1 MKKWLVSAALAAG
14 LTLGGCGKTAT
25 TEEGG
30 KVRVG
35 VQAVIAGATGIT
47 YDLLI
52 EQPSAAGAYEAVV
65 TQAVATT
72 NAPGG
77 DATFVASCI
86 PYAEAARNKVRVTV
100 TLKTVTMANNVA
112 SPAPLPQ
119 TKTVDAGNCVANADI
134 QAPLTFQLNS
144 GGTGERGFVD
154 TLVTIESTPVN
165 VTAKI
170 DCQQSLLPNPSGT
183 AGAARVPGVVFGL
196 ANNAS
201 QNLALFLDNPYN
213 KQIYSGTDSAVTPF
227 KFLNAAMYL
236 NTAAA
241 GALSGD
247 GLWLPNAA
255 FFQNGLG
262 YVHYSALTAANG
274 ADSCGSTETAPLQYT
289 VAVGG
294 GTITGTS
301 QTVYIV
307 ENVDTSNF
315 RVRSALGA
323 ALNTAANAALA
334 VKPTAGTATD
344 ACWVSKESATFQVLA
359 TVDSVLKVFACTAA
373 DGCGY
378 SVAYATLA
386 NQFKNAST
394 SECGNTVAL
403 PVCNPSGAPF
413 GGGTGTEA
421 DPYQIC
427 SQAQLV
433 ASVSVTGTKFFR
445 QDTNIALTGTWT
457 PQAFAGTYDG
467 NSKSISGLTAPL
479 FSVIKAA
486 TVRNL
491 TLSGDVSAATAE
503 VGMLAGLAWPSA
515 TLTGIVA
522 SGSVTGNAGAGDA
535 VGGLV
540 GRCIGKII
548 GSSFSGDVSGNKQV
562 GGLVGD
568 LVYGGPSSGSLTAST
583 ATYGTITV
591 NASGCRSDAAAGGL
605 VGQANGAGASV
616 SANTATGGQILY
628 RGGCEGGGSHIA
640 STSLEVGFNNGAS
653 VAGNTTSGTI
663 ASF

>member
-119 TKTVDAGNCVANADI
+119 TKTVDAGNCLANADI

-213 KQIYSGTDSAVTPF
+213 KQIYSGTDSAATPF

-236 NTAAA
+236 NDALA
-241 GALSGD
+241 GPLSGD

-262 YVHYSALTAANG
+262 YVHYAALTAANG

-315 RVRSALGA
+315 RVRSSVNA

-378 SVAYATLA
+378 SVAYSTLA
-386 NQFKNAST
+386 NQFKDATTGTDLNK
-394 SECGNTVAL
+394 CLNTVAAPVANYTLAVLAAHYGGDVTVAPTPLSFTCTNWDINCDYVYAPGTVVTLTRTPMGGFHYADWPGCVLDAGSPNLCTLTMDASKTVNLQPWPGSPPAPAQQVVVVNGLNWAQETSPTSNNWTNAGIYCANLTAGGMTGFRL
-403 PVCNPSGAPF
+403 PTINELYFLYISASYAAPPF
-413 GGGTGTEA
+413 LAANLTEIVWTSERVFPGSYYGYRQSEA
-421 DPYQIC
+421 LF
-427 SQAQLV
+427 AQN
-433 ASVSVTGTKFFR
+433 AAITDSH
-445 QDTNIALTGTWT
+445 
-457 PQAFAGTYDG
+457 P
-467 NSKSISGLTAPL
+467 GLTNEEYSL
-479 FSVIKAA
+479 DYM
-486 TVRNL
+486 RNQ
-491 TLSGDVSAATAE
+491 GYRD
-503 VGMLAGLAWPSA
+503 
-515 TLTGIVA
+515 
-522 SGSVTGNAGAGDA
+522 
-535 VGGLV
+535 
-540 GRCIGKII
+540 
-548 GSSFSGDVSGNKQV
+548 
-562 GGLVGD
+562 
-568 LVYGGPSSGSLTAST
+568 AST
-583 ATYGTITV
+583 
-591 NASGCRSDAAAGGL
+591 
-605 VGQANGAGASV
+605 
-616 SANTATGGQILY
+616 
-628 RGGCEGGGSHIA
+628 
-640 STSLEVGFNNGAS
+640 GFFVRCVHN
-653 VAGNTTSGTI
+653 
-663 ASF
+663 